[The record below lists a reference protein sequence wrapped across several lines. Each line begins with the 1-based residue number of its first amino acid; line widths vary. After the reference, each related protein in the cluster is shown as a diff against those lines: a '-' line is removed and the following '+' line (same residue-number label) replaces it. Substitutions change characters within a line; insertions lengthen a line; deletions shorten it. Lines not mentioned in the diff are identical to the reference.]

1 MISRPAF
8 LRHAAPLPLFL
19 LFRMFSGSSDL
30 LYMVGSG
37 ITLFWLF
44 LSFRGHGRE
53 VPGGKYGWAVLTGL
67 AAGLVWLLPPAIAR
81 GSPGAGIRM
90 AGFLGVTPVVEE
102 LFFRSFLM
110 RVLIRPDFL
119 SVRLGEYKPFPF
131 WAAVAAFG
139 LMHHPEEW
147 GAALAAGLLYG
158 LYLVRTG
165 SLRGCVL
172 AHAVSN
178 LVIFVS

>member
-1 MISRPAF
+1 MIPQAVF
-8 LRHAAPLPLFL
+8 YRHAVPLLIFLF
-19 LFRMFSGSSDL
+19 FRILSCFSDRFYAVGAGVTLSWMF
-30 LYMVGSG
+30 
-37 ITLFWLF
+37 FC
-44 LSFRGHGRE
+44 FRGHGKE
-53 VPGGKYGWAVLTGL
+53 IPGGKYGWAVLTGL
-67 AAGLVWLLPPAIAR
+67 IAGLVWLLPPEITR
-81 GSPGAGIRM
+81 GSPLTGVRM
-90 AGFLGVTPVVEE
+90 IGFLGVTPVVEE

-131 WAAVAAFG
+131 WAAVAVFG
-139 LMHHPEEW
+139 LMHRPEEW
-147 GAALAAGLLYG
+147 GVALAAGLLYG

-165 SLRGCVL
+165 SLRGCML